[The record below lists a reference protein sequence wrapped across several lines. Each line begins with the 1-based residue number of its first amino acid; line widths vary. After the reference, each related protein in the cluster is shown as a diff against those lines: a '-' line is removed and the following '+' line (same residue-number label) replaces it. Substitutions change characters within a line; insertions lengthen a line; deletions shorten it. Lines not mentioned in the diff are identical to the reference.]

1 MAQTR
6 PDSDKH
12 ASVLKELSAALSQ
25 AAEVLEETA
34 PLNDALAHRIEAG
47 IDFYH
52 EVTRFEIRLILCA
65 LRQTRG
71 NQKKAAQMLGIRSTT
86 LNAMIKRHGIDFKP
100 NY

>member
-1 MAQTR
+1 MR
-6 PDSDKH
+6 PDPEKR
-12 ASVLKELSAALSQ
+12 ATVLKELSAALSQ
-25 AAEVLEETA
+25 AAELLEETA
-34 PLNDALAHRIEAG
+34 PLNGDLAHSIEGG

-71 NQKKAAQMLGIRSTT
+71 NQKKAAQMLGIGSTT